1 MKPIRWK
8 ACLLGAAVAT
18 VATFGTAVPARE
30 APEPGVTGKLI
41 ADAARSAGHPAVT
54 YVPEKADLV
63 DAVVGMSEPGDVIL
77 TLGAGDIWRQNRAI
91 AQRLIDMETEGA
103 S

>member
-1 MKPIRWK
+1 MDIY
-8 ACLLGAAVAT
+8 
-18 VATFGTAVPARE
+18 PARE
-30 APEPGVTGKLI
+30 ALEPGVTGKLI
-41 ADAARSAGHPAVT
+41 ADVARSAGHPAVT